1 MSSLP
6 SATSATASTATEG
19 DVKTFLTALRTY
31 IADLLGTDSAN
42 FVAVQSALRTSFCRS
57 VSKTGAYTVV
67 ASDRGQVIECNGTF
81 TLSITAAATLGDG
94 FFFAV
99 SNVGSGTV
107 TIDPNLTETVGGA
120 TTLPLIAGESVLLYC
135 DGAKFLAFRGMTF
148 NGRAGAVTLT
158 SSDVTTALG
167 ANPLAM
173 THGAIGSLCFA
184 RLSSS
189 GYSGSIA
196 PGSTFAGSVLSAA
209 AILDVSGVYT
219 ISNSGGA
226 LSGTWRMLGGVI
238 ADPGISD
245 VWVSLF
251 QRIS

>member
-6 SATSATASTATEG
+6 SATTATASTATEG
-19 DVKTFLTALRTY
+19 DVKTFMTGLRTY
-31 IADLLGTDSAN
+31 VADLLGTDSADYP
-42 FVAVQSALRTSFCRS
+42 AVQAALRTMFCKS

-67 ASDRGQVIECNGTF
+67 AADRGQVIACSGTF

-99 SNVGSGTV
+99 VNAGSGTI
-107 TIDPNLTETVGGA
+107 TLDPNLTETIGGA
-120 TTLPLIAGESVLLYC
+120 TTLPLIAGENILVFC
-135 DGAKFLAFRGMTF
+135 DGTKFHTFRGMTF

-158 SSDVTTALG
+158 SADVTTALG

-173 THGAIGSLCFA
+173 THGAVGSVCFA
-184 RLSSS
+184 RLNSS
-189 GYSGSIA
+189 GYSGSIT
-196 PGSTFAGSVLSAA
+196 PGSTYAGSVLKAA
-209 AILDVSGVYT
+209 AILDVGGT
-219 ISNSGGA
+219 LTLSNSGSA

-238 ADPGISD
+238 ADAGTTD
-245 VWVSLF
+245 VWGSLF